1 LIQVLVHL
9 KGVLVHPL
17 DGLVRRFN
25 GRLLLSVIDVDLLRR
40 VKNPGRSIVKRR
52 RRGIGAAAGQSR
64 ETIAAAR
71 HALLERRAVR
81 KETVLA
87 GLLITKIEIG
97 FVDRIAAHLPVRPNE
112 IVVGVRLS
120 GLRGDC
126 AEHHRG
132 SDDDDPFHGVSNNRR

>member
-1 LIQVLVHL
+1 M
-9 KGVLVHPL
+9 
-17 DGLVRRFN
+17 
-25 GRLLLSVIDVDLLRR
+25 RR
-40 VKNPGRSIVKRR
+40 VKKPGRSVVKRR

-64 ETIAAAR
+64 EAIAAAR
-71 HALLERRAVR
+71 HALLERRAIR
-81 KETVLA
+81 KETALA

-126 AEHHRG
+126 AEQHRG
-132 SDDDDPFHGVSNNRR
+132 LAGRRHDTVPRH